1 MNISVIGMT
10 SKKKWRGIETTA
22 RKINERK
29 AKTITNRLG
38 QKSISLPR
46 IDDGKRWAGY
56 PGLAGTAKEIASIIE
71 KRMIQFGY
79 YVEPFAGTAK
89 VYQELDKLNDYGL
102 FYKGIL
108 NDKSPF
114 TYKWLQEQFSNSYC
128 DVTNDD
134 FTECI
139 KRYADE
145 ESVLY
150 LIDPPWNKSFYDQK
164 FSWFDRDNTGE
175 YYKEILKAVEDVKG
189 KFIITTREDNRLM
202 LNSGYETKIIK
213 SQYVV
218 SGRYPKVMLTTNLE
232 GI

>member
-1 MNISVIGMT
+1 MIISVIGMT
-10 SKKKWRGIETTA
+10 SKKKWRGIETTI
-22 RKINERK
+22 KKKNERDP
-29 AKTITNRLG
+29 KTITNRLG

-71 KRMIQFGY
+71 KKMIQFGY
-79 YVEPFAGTAK
+79 YIEPFAGTAK
-89 VYQELDKLNDYGL
+89 VYQELDNDYGL
-102 FYKGIL
+102 YYKSIL

-114 TYKWLQEQFSNSYC
+114 IYKWLQEQFSNSYC
-128 DVTNDD
+128 NITNDD
-134 FTECI
+134 FSDCI
-139 KRYADE
+139 KKHANE

-175 YYKEILKAVEDVKG
+175 YYTEILKLMEKVKG
-189 KFIITTREDNRLM
+189 KFIITTREDNRFM
-202 LNSGYETKIIK
+202 RNSGYETKIIK
-213 SQYVV
+213 SIYVV
-218 SGRYPKVMLTTNLE
+218 SGKYPKVMLTTNLE

>member
-1 MNISVIGMT
+1 MT
-10 SKKKWRGIETTA
+10 SKKKWRGIETTN
-22 RKINERK
+22 KKKNERK
-29 AKTITNRLG
+29 PKTITNRLG

-71 KRMIQFGY
+71 KKMIQFGN

-89 VYQELDKLNDYGL
+89 VYQELNKLNEHGL
-102 FYKGIL
+102 FYKAIL

-114 TYKWLQEQFSNSYC
+114 VHKWLQEQFSNSYC
-128 DVTNDD
+128 DATNDD

-139 KRYADE
+139 NKYAEDE
-145 ESVLY
+145 GTLY

-175 YYKEILKAVEDVKG
+175 YYTEILNLVEGIKG
-189 KFIITTREDNRLM
+189 KFIITTREENKFMR
-202 LNSGYETKIIK
+202 NSGYETKIIK

-218 SGRYPKVMLTTNLE
+218 SGKYPRVMLTTNLE